1 MAKLTSNTSGNF
13 KTYGIKTADYG
24 RSHTGVYCV
33 IAIIVLVFVCW
44 VSVWGIKRHIEAR
57 KKVTAEA
64 VTPQPDN
71 AVAANSFA
79 DARSSSGAGR
89 EFRPRE
95 IDPAAAAASMQEF
108 DQQRLKQQRILYDKA
123 LQAYNERKYESCRTI
138 LRDMLGGMDSSE
150 QLYDTAANLLGR
162 TSMSIYRS
170 GTDSETNISYTVK
183 SGDTLSRIAVNYN
196 TTVAAIKKVNNM
208 SSDRLNIG
216 QTLKIPQGGV
226 WSIII
231 RRSDDRLLLYANSK
245 LFKIYKIYP
254 GSYVGQSVSGTFRIL
269 SKEKDPTW
277 RDENGQLYPPGT
289 SGNIIGTRWM
299 ALKGTGA
306 SAGSPATAIHGT
318 NRSGSPDTSAGA
330 PGYFRL
336 SNADMVE
343 LYDLVPNE
351 TPVEIRKAGP

>member
-24 RSHTGVYCV
+24 RSHSGVYF
-33 IAIIVLVFVCW
+33 VLVILVLAAVC
-44 VSVWGIKRHIEAR
+44 VFAVWGIKRHIEAR
-57 KKVTAEA
+57 RKLTAEA

-71 AVAANSFA
+71 AVPATSFA

-89 EFRPRE
+89 EIRSHE
-95 IDPAAAAASMQEF
+95 IDPNAAAASMQEF

-162 TSMSIYRS
+162 TSMSIYRGGS
-170 GTDSETNISYTVK
+170 DSETNVTYTVK
-183 SGDTLSRIAVNYN
+183 SGDTLSKIAVNYN
-196 TTVAAIKKVNNM
+196 TSVATIKKLNNM
-208 SSDRLNIG
+208 TSDRIGIG

-226 WSIII
+226 WSIVI
-231 RRSDDRLLLYANSK
+231 RRSDDRLLLYTNGK
-245 LFKIYKIYP
+245 LFKIYKVYP
-254 GSYVGQSVSGTFRIL
+254 GSYIGQPAPGTFRVL
-269 SKEKDPTW
+269 TKEKDPTW

-289 SGNIIGTRWM
+289 SGNIIGSRWM
-299 ALKGTGA
+299 ALKGTGS
-306 SAGSPATAIHGT
+306 SAGSPSTAIHGT
-318 NRSGSPDTSAGA
+318 NRSGMPDTSEGA

-336 SNADMVE
+336 SNTDMVE
-343 LYDLVPNE
+343 LYDLVPLE
-351 TPVEIRKAGP
+351 TPVEIK